1 MVAFVERVAPE
12 SKKVNAMFFVMNSGL
27 KKILLEKMHQEIP
40 VISVIGIMG
49 TTEESAV
56 DSLEDIFEI
65 RKELSTMEKVKV
77 LS

>member
-1 MVAFVERVAPE
+1 MSPFTSVER
-12 SKKVNAMFFVMNSGL
+12 SKNPMFFLMHSGL
-27 KKILLEKMHQEIP
+27 KAILLEKMHNEIP

-65 RKELSTMEKVKV
+65 RTELSTMEKVYI
-77 LS
+77 